1 PSASLGDDKGLYEPV
16 HGSAPDIAGQGVANP
31 LAMILSAAMMLRYS
45 FNEEE
50 AARAVERAVA
60 SVLEEG
66 YRTGDLHLG
75 EGKLVNTKEMG
86 DLVAGR
92 V

>member
-1 PSASLGDDKGLYEPV
+1 
-16 HGSAPDIAGQGVANP
+16 
-31 LAMILSAAMMLRYS
+31 MLRYS

-66 YRTGDLHLG
+66 YRTGDLHRG
-75 EGKLVNTKEMG
+75 DGKLVITKEVG
-86 DLVAGR
+86 DLGAGR
-92 V
+92 VGG